1 MSNNVTLEQLNGPT
15 DQELEALSPVP
26 GCRCPSQDGRYV
38 YMERGPNVFQLNEYA
53 IGHMNIEWIEQVAKE
68 LRSSASQEPHEDEEL
83 MLRIPLD
90 EGV

>member
-15 DQELEALSPVP
+15 DQELEAL
-26 GCRCPSQDGRYV
+26 RCPSQDGRYV
-38 YMERGPNVFQLNEYA
+38 YKEWGPNVFQLNEYA